1 MKTGEIITYS
11 QFKML
16 EYPEH
21 YNYRELYNSSENDT
35 NLNFFK
41 KNEKNSDDLL
51 HKKKTWHIFASQN
64 KQLSV
69 MKKQKKYQEKTENG
83 MTIGEI
89 RHLIGRMTTTRTYDL
104 KQKKSKKKINA
115 RNYQEFI
122 D

>member
-1 MKTGEIITYS
+1 
-11 QFKML
+11 
-16 EYPEH
+16 
-21 YNYRELYNSSENDT
+21 
-35 NLNFFK
+35 
-41 KNEKNSDDLL
+41 
-51 HKKKTWHIFASQN
+51 
-64 KQLSV
+64 

-89 RHLIGRMTTTRTYDL
+89 RHLIGRMTTTRTYVL

>member
-1 MKTGEIITYS
+1 MKSITQRDFYLAEENHKKKITTMVRRFQNMKTGEIITYS

-51 HKKKTWHIFASQN
+51 HKKKT
-64 KQLSV
+64 
-69 MKKQKKYQEKTENG
+69 
-83 MTIGEI
+83 
-89 RHLIGRMTTTRTYDL
+89 
-104 KQKKSKKKINA
+104 
-115 RNYQEFI
+115 
-122 D
+122 